1 MKNEVLKNIAG
12 VVLLYLILILGIVLI
27 NARMGET
34 TQAISTFSNQNISG
48 NWCFFFIPKSKNIVY
63 NQNRG
68 W

>member
-48 NWCFFFIPKSKNIVY
+48 N
-63 NQNRG
+63 
-68 W
+68 